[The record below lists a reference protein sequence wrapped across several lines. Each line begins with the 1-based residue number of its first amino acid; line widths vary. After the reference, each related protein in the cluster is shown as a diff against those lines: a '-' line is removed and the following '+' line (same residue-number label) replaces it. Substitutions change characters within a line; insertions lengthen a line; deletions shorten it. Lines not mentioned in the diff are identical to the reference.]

1 MKKLSVLL
9 VAMAVAVSAS
19 AGINQKVARSIRNNK
34 IVKTEKVMKA
44 DLRSQALKGTRI
56 INEQPEGELKS
67 YNRAGQG
74 VYVSNGYV
82 YCAQQDGTRM
92 DIVWGED
99 GKVYLKDI
107 LFNFGAGTWVEG
119 NIVDDTYI
127 VVPLGQSM
135 YWSDQYQADIN
146 LCWGHTY
153 QTEDG
158 KIGFERDMDKTEVT
172 YLLDEAAGTITLMDS
187 EGPEVLDSSDIN
199 SYLATGLTAYWT
211 DDDSWYGNLEWNT
224 VLTEREPVV
233 TPTVIT
239 DQPEGELYTY
249 VRAGNCIYSSIF
261 GVGMT
266 EQEGKMRVVF
276 DGQGKAYIQNPMYW
290 HDYNATWVEGTFDPE
305 TGIITVPT
313 GQYLSWSDEY
323 EYGIQMM
330 WGSTYIYEGEDGM
343 YLGNLLDEATTE
355 IQFMVEGDKIYLL
368 NSEGGIDPEDFESY
382 NATGLYSMY
391 SDDMTWA
398 GALEYNTE
406 GTQIIIQPAVPAN
419 AEALEWYD
427 CGDES
432 GFSYLHVAL
441 PTTDEDGNPID
452 QEYLSY
458 SIFTDNDEIFVFDA
472 NTYYYDIATDM
483 TEIPYEIW
491 NNGYDLN
498 GNYIYFYRTNE
509 GQNGEEPFFKH
520 KIGIRVYY
528 TVDGVRNESPE
539 TNYIE
544 VYPDTKVNELNA
556 DKTVA
561 SVRYF
566 NVAGQE
572 IAQPSGMT
580 IQVTTYTDGTTSAAK
595 VVK

>member
-1 MKKLSVLL
+1 
-9 VAMAVAVSAS
+9 
-19 AGINQKVARSIRNNK
+19 
-34 IVKTEKVMKA
+34 
-44 DLRSQALKGTRI
+44 
-56 INEQPEGELKS
+56 
-67 YNRAGQG
+67 
-74 VYVSNGYV
+74 
-82 YCAQQDGTRM
+82 
-92 DIVWGED
+92 
-99 GKVYLKDI
+99 
-107 LFNFGAGTWVEG
+107 
-119 NIVDDTYI
+119 
-127 VVPLGQSM
+127 
-135 YWSDQYQADIN
+135 
-146 LCWGHTY
+146 
-153 QTEDG
+153 
-158 KIGFERDMDKTEVT
+158 
-172 YLLDEAAGTITLMDS
+172 
-187 EGPEVLDSSDIN
+187 
-199 SYLATGLTAYWT
+199 
-211 DDDSWYGNLEWNT
+211 
-224 VLTEREPVV
+224 
-233 TPTVIT
+233 
-239 DQPEGELYTY
+239 
-249 VRAGNCIYSSIF
+249 
-261 GVGMT
+261 
-266 EQEGKMRVVF
+266 
-276 DGQGKAYIQNPMYW
+276 
-290 HDYNATWVEGTFDPE
+290 
-305 TGIITVPT
+305 
-313 GQYLSWSDEY
+313 
-323 EYGIQMM
+323 
-330 WGSTYIYEGEDGM
+330 
-343 YLGNLLDEATTE
+343 
-355 IQFMVEGDKIYLL
+355 
-368 NSEGGIDPEDFESY
+368 
-382 NATGLYSMY
+382 
-391 SDDMTWA
+391 MTWA

-406 GTQIIIQPAVPAN
+406 GTKIIIQPAVPAN
-419 AEALEWYD
+419 AEVLEWYD

-432 GFSYLHVAL
+432 GFTYLHVAL
-441 PTTDEDGNPID
+441 PTTDDAGNPID

>member
-82 YCAQQDGTRM
+82 YCAQQDGSRM

-290 HDYNATWVEGTFDPE
+290 HD
-305 TGIITVPT
+305 
-313 GQYLSWSDEY
+313 
-323 EYGIQMM
+323 
-330 WGSTYIYEGEDGM
+330 
-343 YLGNLLDEATTE
+343 
-355 IQFMVEGDKIYLL
+355 
-368 NSEGGIDPEDFESY
+368 Y